1 MARNINAAARVSEEQ
16 REDKSMGP
24 EIAVSVPDSFEE
36 ERREVLDSV
45 LEALRG
51 SNPDPEE
58 MAACAYLMRHLSA
71 A

>member
-1 MARNINAAARVSEEQ
+1 
-16 REDKSMGP
+16 MGP

-45 LEALRG
+45 LETLRG
-51 SNPDPEE
+51 RNPDPEE
-58 MAACAYLMRHLSA
+58 IDACAYLMRHLSA

>member
-1 MARNINAAARVSEEQ
+1 MARNINPRAGMSEKQ
-16 REDKSMGP
+16 SEDKPMGP

-45 LEALRG
+45 LETLRG
-51 SNPDPEE
+51 RNPDPEE
-58 MAACAYLMRHLSA
+58 IDACAYLMRHLSA

>member
-1 MARNINAAARVSEEQ
+1 
-16 REDKSMGP
+16 MGP

-71 A
+71 V